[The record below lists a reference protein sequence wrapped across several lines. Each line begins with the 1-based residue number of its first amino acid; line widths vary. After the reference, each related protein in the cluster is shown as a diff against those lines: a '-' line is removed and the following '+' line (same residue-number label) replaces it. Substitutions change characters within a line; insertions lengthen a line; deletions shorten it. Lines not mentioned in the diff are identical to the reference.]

1 MSRTYSYSKSNPQFA
16 PTQPGST
23 HPANVMPPADFRAK
37 ATGVGNTCA
46 ASIATGR
53 ARSEMVVDCASRLT
67 APAAQLDA
75 MGYPPKSPEG
85 LGMHELGPYRGKGIG
100 Y

>member
-1 MSRTYSYSKSNPQFA
+1 MSRTYSYSKSNPQFT

-46 ASIATGR
+46 ASLTTGR
-53 ARSEMVVDCASRLT
+53 VRSQMVVDCASRLT
-67 APAAQLDA
+67 APAAQSEV
-75 MGYPPKSPEG
+75 MGYPPKTPEYPG
-85 LGMHELGPYRGKGIG
+85 LCATPYRGKGIG